1 VRFRAP
7 GELLASGHPEGAGSL
22 PENLGLIRSRDGG
35 RTWESIA
42 ELGEADY
49 HILQV
54 SGDDVVGVLAE
65 QADVQVSSDGGR
77 TFEARTP
84 PATPV
89 DVALDPRDPANLVV
103 ATEQGIFTSADG
115 GGSWRQREA
124 ATDSQLAWTE
134 SGELYR
140 ADPGGLVKVSTDRGQ
155 TWDDRG
161 TVDMTVNELAADA
174 EGALY
179 ASVPG
184 GEVKRS
190 TDGGA
195 TWSRHVVLR

>member
-1 VRFRAP
+1 
-7 GELLASGHPEGAGSL
+7 
-22 PENLGLIRSRDGG
+22 
-35 RTWESIA
+35 
-42 ELGEADY
+42 
-49 HILQV
+49 
-54 SGDDVVGVLAE
+54 
-65 QADVQVSSDGGR
+65 
-77 TFEARTP
+77 
-84 PATPV
+84 
-89 DVALDPRDPANLVV
+89 
-103 ATEQGIFTSADG
+103 
-115 GGSWRQREA
+115 
-124 ATDSQLAWTE
+124 
-134 SGELYR
+134 
-140 ADPGGLVKVSTDRGQ
+140 VKVSTDRGQ